1 MEKERLFNIFSQ
13 YHPVSEA
20 FKEYMST
27 ILEKKDGVKG
37 YQLISAGQIPSCC
50 WFIIKGSAR
59 AYTHTPAQKTTLW
72 YWHPD
77 QMMYA
82 HSGFSTHTATSE
94 NIELLEDSTWFSLAY
109 SDIPKLIR
117 LFPAFY
123 KIEFGLRELHQQ
135 DLLEQGMDLKG
146 LNAEERF
153 VKLFGRFPYLMN
165 TSFKKDI
172 ASYLGM
178 APDTLS
184 RLRGKK

>member
-37 YQLISAGQIPSCC
+37 YQLISAGQIPICC

-59 AYTHTPAQKTTLW
+59 AYTHTPAHKTTLW

-94 NIELLEDSTWFSLAY
+94 TIELLEDSSWFSLAY

-153 VKLFGRFPYLMN
+153 VKLFGRFPSLMN